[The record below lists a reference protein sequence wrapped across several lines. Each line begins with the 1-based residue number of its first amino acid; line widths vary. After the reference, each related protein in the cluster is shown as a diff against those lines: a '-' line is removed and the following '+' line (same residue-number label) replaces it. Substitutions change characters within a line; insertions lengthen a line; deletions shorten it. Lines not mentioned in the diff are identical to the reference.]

1 MTISALIVDDSKT
14 AGAFLKKLLSKLDID
29 TAVVESG
36 EDALE
41 YLKWDEPDVI
51 FMDHMMPGLDGF
63 ETVKAIKADEG
74 KSHIP
79 IVMHTT
85 RADEGH
91 IYIGQAKAL
100 GAVDILNKP
109 PTELE
114 LGEVLERLNQQEV
127 DPMPEVEIT
136 DPEPSMDEPVAVV
149 EPEPVSTPKV
159 APLSVDGAAAQPE
172 SVAGLTRIETIERS
186 RASKSSL
193 IILAISVL
201 ALIYFAF
208 MENPRLQRQNDQL
221 LKSLQWA
228 VNQGLDYD
236 YGELP
241 LSGSR
246 HQRLQS
252 LTEHLAS
259 IDFEGT
265 VMVEGHIGAF
275 CLQNM
280 TLKSGRNVM
289 ILPESDIML
298 IECDAIGL
306 PFAKSM
312 SVGQDEAFREFLL
325 SSPLLNNGAISM
337 EIVSKGDSEPLYD
350 YPLRADRVTA
360 GDWNVLALQN
370 NRITVRI
377 IPNK

>member
-1 MTISALIVDDSKT
+1 M
-14 AGAFLKKLLSKLDID
+14 
-29 TAVVESG
+29 
-36 EDALE
+36 
-41 YLKWDEPDVI
+41 
-51 FMDHMMPGLDGF
+51 
-63 ETVKAIKADEG
+63 
-74 KSHIP
+74 
-79 IVMHTT
+79 
-85 RADEGH
+85 
-91 IYIGQAKAL
+91 
-100 GAVDILNKP
+100 
-109 PTELE
+109 
-114 LGEVLERLNQQEV
+114 
-127 DPMPEVEIT
+127 
-136 DPEPSMDEPVAVV
+136 
-149 EPEPVSTPKV
+149 
-159 APLSVDGAAAQPE
+159 
-172 SVAGLTRIETIERS
+172 AGLSRIQTIERS
-186 RASKSSL
+186 RPSTSSL

-208 MENPRLQRQNDQL
+208 IENPRLQQQNEQL
-221 LKSLQWA
+221 LKSLEWA

-252 LTEHLAS
+252 LIEHLAS

-298 IECDAIGL
+298 AECDAIGL

-325 SSPLLNNGAISM
+325 NSPLLNNGAMQM

-370 NRITVRI
+370 NRISVKI
-377 IPNK
+377 IPNKK

>member
-1 MTISALIVDDSKT
+1 
-14 AGAFLKKLLSKLDID
+14 
-29 TAVVESG
+29 
-36 EDALE
+36 
-41 YLKWDEPDVI
+41 
-51 FMDHMMPGLDGF
+51 
-63 ETVKAIKADEG
+63 
-74 KSHIP
+74 
-79 IVMHTT
+79 MHTT

-109 PTELE
+109 PTEVE
-114 LGEVLERLNQQEV
+114 LGEVLERLNQQEQDLILDV
-127 DPMPEVEIT
+127 EITTPTPEVE
-136 DPEPSMDEPVAVV
+136 ESVVVSV
-149 EPEPVSTPKV
+149 EPEPKSPSSPIDETPV
-159 APLSVDGAAAQPE
+159 QSEP
-172 SVAGLTRIETIERS
+172 VAGFSRVQTIEQS
-186 RASKSSL
+186 RASTSSL

-208 MENPRLQRQNDQL
+208 IEHPRLQQQNEQL
-221 LKSLQWA
+221 LKSLEWA

-241 LSGSR
+241 LSGAR

-252 LTEHLAS
+252 LVEHLAS

-280 TLKSGRNVM
+280 TLKTGRNVM
-289 ILPESDIML
+289 ILPEPDIRL
-298 IECDAIGL
+298 AECDAIGL

-325 SSPLLNNGAISM
+325 SSPLLNNGTMLM

-370 NRITVRI
+370 NRVSVKIV
-377 IPNK
+377 PDK